1 MLVANIN
8 SFDQWQKD
16 TFFSAAEEVQQS
28 ADIMESAY
36 RTWKRMKIGS
46 LASEGLDE
54 LCRELQ
60 TALGTAKWQLDEFER
75 AVRSSYR
82 KLSTDD
88 TSTARRH
95 REFISVIESQISR
108 VETALREFL
117 IEDGKKPLRW
127 VHLDEDDRENLA
139 AFLSGSLPTSQTDP
153 KGGIVV
159 SSSDGVIIDMEP
171 EPEEEE
177 EESEVL
183 TGTSDDTQLRTWSSP
198 TTGSWKI
205 GVDEDERKELP
216 LQSFEVML
224 VKDKESKPPLSNWL
238 RFRGINCLNQI
249 RRWRHRQLQ
258 TPPSFQFTSARLKFA
273 LALIAFLMVPFM
285 LYST

>member
-1 MLVANIN
+1 MLLAN

-16 TFFSAAEEVQQS
+16 AFFSAAEEIQQS
-28 ADIMESAY
+28 ADIMESSY
-36 RTWKRMKIGS
+36 RTWQRMKIGG
-46 LASEGLDE
+46 LAAEGLDE

-60 TALGTAKWQLDEFER
+60 TSLGTAKWQLDEFER

-82 KLSTDD
+82 KLSSDD
-88 TSTARRH
+88 TAATRH
-95 REFISVIESQISR
+95 REFINVIENQISR
-108 VETALREFL
+108 VETALRNFL

-127 VHLDEDDRENLA
+127 IHLDEDDRDDLA
-139 AFLSGSLPTSQTDP
+139 AFLSGSLPTSQINP
-153 KGGIVV
+153 KEGIIV
-159 SSSDGVIIDMEP
+159 SSSDSVIDI

-177 EESEVL
+177 EVF

-205 GVDEDERKELP
+205 GVADDERKESP

-224 VKDKESKPPLSNWL
+224 IKDKESKPLLSNWL
-238 RFRGINCLNQI
+238 RFRRINNCLNQI
-249 RRWRHRQLQ
+249 HGWRLRELQ
-258 TPPSFQFTSARLKFA
+258 TIPLSFQFSSARLKFA
-273 LALIAFLMVPFM
+273 LTLVAFLMVPFI